1 MQMII
6 RPTNAQRF
14 FFTVMFCNKGMEQIN
29 LNRFLGSEG
38 AITRLSGNTAPKK
51 YSGGYI

>member
-1 MQMII
+1 M
-6 RPTNAQRF
+6 PKDF

-38 AITRLSGNTAPKK
+38 AITRLSGKHSSKK
-51 YSGGYI
+51 IFRWLHIGLHK